1 MCGLICCSFRNFTGD
16 DGEEMKTKTKQMKL
30 MTKKQQEFYNFV
42 EQKVMPFFKE
52 RGMKFNTINPSVLQD
67 EWYGN
72 DILIT
77 IPYGDKMEPWL
88 ARAVNECYA
97 YTDKTITVVMGA
109 KINTNAWHK
118 YVFPFAKEI
127 AFVRGG
133 KRPTAI
139 VTYSNGA
146 EYKSFEQN
154 IDNTV
159 SFSIGEIKSNI
170 NDYMVCNLLDS
181 EEDEEENC
189 KED

>member
-1 MCGLICCSFRNFTGD
+1 
-16 DGEEMKTKTKQMKL
+16 MKTKAKQIKL

-42 EQKVMPFFKE
+42 QEKVIPFFEE
-52 RGMKFNTINPSVLQD
+52 RNMKFNTINPTIMQD
-67 EWYGN
+67 EWYGK
-72 DILIT
+72 DILVI

-127 AFVRGG
+127 AFVKGG

-154 IDNTV
+154 INNTI
-159 SFSIGEIKSNI
+159 SYSIGEIESNI
-170 NDYMVCNLLDS
+170 NDYMVRNLLNN
-181 EEDEEENC
+181 EQEDEEENC